1 VGEVIKKIFLVLGLF
16 VLAIL
21 TLSLYY
27 SLLSFGIRFGYNNYL
42 HLRYPLKYQEQINK
56 YSQEFGVEDSLV
68 ASVIYEESRFNPN
81 SSSGKGAVGLMQLV
95 PETAQYISKKLKD
108 KNYDSEKIADVDQNI
123 RYGSYYLKYLDD
135 KYKDLDR
142 VLAAY
147 NAGEGNVDRWIS
159 EGDYQIKFEETKNF
173 VDRVKK
179 SKSIYEKLYFKK

>member
-1 VGEVIKKIFLVLGLF
+1 MIKKIFIVLGVF
-16 VLAIL
+16 ALAIL

-27 SLLSFGIRFGYNNYL
+27 SLFSFGVRYSYDYYL
-42 HLRYPLKYQEQINK
+42 HLRYPLKYEEQINK
-56 YSQEFGVEDSLV
+56 YSEEFGVEDSLV

-81 SSSGKGAVGLMQLV
+81 SNSHKGAVGLMQLV
-95 PETAQYISKKLKD
+95 PETAEYISKKLKD
-108 KNYDSEKIADVDQNI
+108 KGFDSTKIADVDQNI
-123 RYGSYYLKYLDD
+123 RYGTYYLKYLDD
-135 KYKDLDR
+135 KYKDSDR

-159 EGDYQIKFEETKNF
+159 EGDYQIKFEETRNF